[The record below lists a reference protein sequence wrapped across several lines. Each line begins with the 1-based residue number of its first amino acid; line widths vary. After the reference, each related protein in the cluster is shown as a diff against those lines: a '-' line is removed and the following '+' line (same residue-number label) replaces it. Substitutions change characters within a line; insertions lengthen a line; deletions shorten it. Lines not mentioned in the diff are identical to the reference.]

1 MTWTVH
7 GMTWRSDRGNL
18 ADHHVCRR
26 RRAAAGVLQ
35 APQRSPEPPRVDRRA
50 TALAGAALAALAL
63 GGSACASSQP
73 ATFASRFII
82 PGQPSVDLGG
92 GPAPAATP
100 SVPAPLPEVSRPPR
114 TSSSLPTLEST
125 SATLQRRL
133 AALAARP
140 SPQAYLD
147 VAAAYRDFGVEDRG
161 FDYLARGLAAFP
173 TAATLHEATARQW
186 RDWGL
191 PGHALRHAHLAV
203 RYAPDSP
210 TSHTTLGTVLWAL
223 SARAAATDA
232 FLRAVDLAPEAA
244 FARHN
249 LCLAERELGRPARPA
264 CTAAVTPGPGASD
277 R

>member
-1 MTWTVH
+1 M
-7 GMTWRSDRGNL
+7 
-18 ADHHVCRR
+18 
-26 RRAAAGVLQ
+26 
-35 APQRSPEPPRVDRRA
+35 PSP
-50 TALAGAALAALAL
+50 
-63 GGSACASSQP
+63 
-73 ATFASRFII
+73 
-82 PGQPSVDLGG
+82 
-92 GPAPAATP
+92 
-100 SVPAPLPEVSRPPR
+100 SRPPR

-125 SATLQRRL
+125 SAALQTRL

-147 VAAAYRDFGVEDRG
+147 VAIAYREFGVDDRG

-210 TSHTTLGTVLWAL
+210 TSHTTLGTVLWAV
-223 SARAAATDA
+223 SARAAAADA
-232 FLRAVDLAPEAA
+232 FLRAVELAPEAS
-244 FARHN
+244 FSRHN
-249 LCLAERELGRPARPA
+249 LCLAERQIGRPLRPL
-264 CTAAVTPGPGASD
+264 CMTTEPPG